1 MDRDPPLRSNTA
13 ARRGRLALVV
23 FALAVACLLGLSHSA
38 AAQAWEPGLQPPAG
52 PDGDPVNL
60 ARAGTD
66 PMTPG
71 WIDGGPVVPALL
83 VLTAAM
89 LLGGSVL
96 LWQRCRTVPAR

>member
-1 MDRDPPLRSNTA
+1 M
-13 ARRGRLALVV
+13 
-23 FALAVACLLGLSHSA
+23 ACLFGLSQSA

-96 LWQRCRTVPAR
+96 LWQRCRTDPAH